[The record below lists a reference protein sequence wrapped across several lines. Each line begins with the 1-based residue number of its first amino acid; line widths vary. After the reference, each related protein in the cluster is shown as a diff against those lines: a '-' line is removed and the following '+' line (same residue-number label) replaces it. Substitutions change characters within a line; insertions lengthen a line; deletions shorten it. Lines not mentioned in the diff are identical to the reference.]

1 MMRADWPSG
10 MQICAPLHVTMAGT
24 RHNMT
29 IKRPALYGS
38 TVSALRFLL
47 HIFIYIH
54 VAMIPSKETSQYKK
68 DSAYACR
75 CVRERVCVTVCDR
88 QLCPYLWTAFREVM
102 LPYNADDRASVTFDI
117 TVAERKV
124 DCNSINCIFN

>member
-75 CVRERVCVTVCDR
+75 CVRERECVLLCVRDR
-88 QLCPYLWTAFREVM
+88 ECVLLCVRDREWEKDSCVHIYGQR
-102 LPYNADDRASVTFDI
+102 LG
-117 TVAERKV
+117 K
-124 DCNSINCIFN
+124 